1 MLVRSSSVSNVTSLL
16 GGSLCV
22 KSKSTARQSVSQSE
36 TRSPINL
43 FWTAKKERKNAN
55 RQNVV
60 PPEQMWAQVGSLA
73 ASKGSSRKCRQR
85 AQHLLRQLRPRPGLA
100 DFPSSLQEFYQLQ
113 LWHNC
118 RQRAKHLLW
127 QAQTLAS
134 VARGKFN
141 YEIQQFLGFFYVPFL
156 V

>member
-73 ASKGSSRKCRQR
+73 ASKGSSSSKCRQR

-100 DFPSSLQEFYQLQ
+100 DFASSLQEFYQLQ
-113 LWHNC
+113 LRHKC

-127 QAQTLAS
+127 QAQA
-134 VARGKFN
+134 
-141 YEIQQFLGFFYVPFL
+141 
-156 V
+156 